1 MGKKG
6 KLEDASLEGSHGG
19 GLDFQELGY
28 QILVRLDS
36 DLERFYT
43 S

>member
-1 MGKKG
+1 MLHWKVAMEEELIFN
-6 KLEDASLEGSHGG
+6 KLGD
-19 GLDFQELGY
+19 

>member
-1 MGKKG
+1 MHRNVAMEEELIFNK
-6 KLEDASLEGSHGG
+6 
-19 GLDFQELGY
+19 LGY